1 MSIINSIVQFV
12 MDMGGGIFLP
22 FTITVL
28 GLIFKIKLFDS
39 LRNGL
44 RVGAGFLGINVI
56 LNMLVSGLQPA
67 IDYYSTKGS
76 GFTVVD
82 IGWEGLS
89 AVAWSTS
96 FALLIV
102 PLGMIL
108 NYILIKIRF
117 TKTMDIDIWNY
128 FHMILGASMMFY
140 VLKLAGAAAVPAY
153 VVSVIFGLLTLVVVL
168 KYADWIA
175 PRWQEHYD
183 LPGTTCCNNDAIY
196 IWVINQFTCF
206 VMDKIP
212 GINKIK
218 FEGNWKSDRFGAV
231 GESSVLTFF
240 VGIIL
245 SLLTRQNLANTLSM
259 SVTLSA
265 AVILMPKVVG
275 LLMEGMLPVTKAA
288 RAYFKGK
295 LGDDYDIYIGM
306 DEALC
311 LGDETGIQ
319 LVGIMIPITI
329 AIAFLPGISMFPLSS
344 LGSMIYF
351 TCGCSLFAKGDMF
364 KTLVSTIMVMIYR
377 CFINSWIAPV
387 VTQLAFSAGFIAT
400 TSTLVSGS
408 SSAEFNCVL
417 VGILGKI
424 LGVW

>member
-1 MSIINSIVQFV
+1 
-12 MDMGGGIFLP
+12 
-22 FTITVL
+22 
-28 GLIFKIKLFDS
+28 
-39 LRNGL
+39 
-44 RVGAGFLGINVI
+44 
-56 LNMLVSGLQPA
+56 ML
-67 IDYYSTKGS
+67 
-76 GFTVVD
+76 
-82 IGWEGLS
+82 
-89 AVAWSTS
+89 
-96 FALLIV
+96 
-102 PLGMIL
+102 
-108 NYILIKIRF
+108 
-117 TKTMDIDIWNY
+117 
-128 FHMILGASMMFY
+128 FY
-140 VLKLAGAAAVPAY
+140 VLKLAGVAAAPAY
-153 VVSVIFGLLTLVVVL
+153 AVSVIFGLLTLVVVL

-175 PRWQEHYD
+175 PKWQEYYD

-206 VMDKIP
+206 VLNKIP

-218 FEGNWKSDRFGAV
+218 IKGKWQSDRLGAF

-245 SLLTRQNLANTLSM
+245 SLITRQNLTNMLSM

-275 LLMEGMLPVTKAA
+275 LLMEGLLPVTKAA
-288 RAYFKGK
+288 RHYFKGK

-351 TCGCSLFAKGDMF
+351 TCGCALFAKGDIF
-364 KTLVSTIMVMIYR
+364 KTLVSTVMVMIYR
-377 CFINSWIAPV
+377 CYINSWLAPV
-387 VTQLAFSAGFIAT
+387 ITQLAFSAGFVAT

-424 LGVW
+424 LRVW